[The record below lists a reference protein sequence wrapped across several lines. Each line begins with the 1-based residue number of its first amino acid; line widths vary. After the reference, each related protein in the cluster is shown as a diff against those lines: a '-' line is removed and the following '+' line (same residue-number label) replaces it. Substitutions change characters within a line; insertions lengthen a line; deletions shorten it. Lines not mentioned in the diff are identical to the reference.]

1 MMKALSHW
9 QTYLKLDPGS
19 QWAQI
24 ARREIEKIK
33 QTTVVPAPKPV
44 LMRP

>member
-9 QTYLKLDPGS
+9 QTYLKIDPSS

-24 ARREIEKIK
+24 ARREIDKIK
-33 QTTVVPAPKPV
+33 QSTIVTGAKPV